1 MKLCITSIGKEKDD
15 LADQRFGRCP
25 YFVIFDTEENSYKAV
40 ENNGVVSP
48 QGAGIAAA
56 QQIIDEKVDIV
67 ITGHMGPNAMQLI
80 NGAAIKVYQG
90 KGVTIEE
97 EIKFLNEGVLTAID
111 QPAPAHFGM
120 GNGQQRG

>member
-1 MKLCITSIGKEKDD
+1 MKLCITSIGKEKNA
-15 LADQRFGRCP
+15 LSDQRFGRCP
-25 YFVIFDTEENSYKAV
+25 YFVIFDTEDKSYKAV
-40 ENNGVVSP
+40 ENNGMVSS

-56 QQIIDEKVDIV
+56 QQIIDEKVDAI

-97 EIKFLNEGVLTAID
+97 EIKLFHEGALTAID

-120 GNGQQRG
+120 GNRHGRG

>member
-1 MKLCITSIGKEKDD
+1 MKLCITSIGKEKDA

-25 YFVIFDTEENSYKAV
+25 YFVIFDTEENTYKAV

-56 QQIIDEKVDIV
+56 QQIIDEKVDAV

-80 NGAAIKVYQG
+80 NGAAIKIYQG

-97 EIKFLNEGVLTAID
+97 EIQLFHEGALMAID
-111 QPAPAHFGM
+111 QPVPAHSGM
-120 GNGQQRG
+120 GNGQKRG